1 MLKCKT
7 PDARLFSVGGSGELM
22 SPYHVLVALSNELE
36 KAVSR
41 PRLETYRRIAADD
54 ATAWALYRWN
64 LELSAAWLP
73 LMADT
78 EVALR
83 NGIHLQLTALL
94 GRADWWASD
103 RLVLDDQTA
112 ENLVAVVREHQKKIA
127 KGTVGAGKV
136 VADLMFGTWVM
147 LLGKG
152 GRSSLG
158 RSIDYE
164 ANLWRPSLRY
174 AFATGT
180 TTRTGRPRRP
190 TQEQVHRR
198 SANLQRLR
206 NRVAHHEPI
215 FNGIKAPGTNTLV
228 PLLTVWDE
236 TVELLNWLCPEI
248 AELHRNERRVP
259 QIYARRP

>member
-1 MLKCKT
+1 M
-7 PDARLFSVGGSGELM
+7 FSVGGSGELKAT
-22 SPYHVLVALSNELE
+22 YHGQVAFSNELE
-36 KAVSR
+36 RTVST
-41 PRLETYRRIAADD
+41 PRLDTYRRVTPDD
-54 ATAWALYRWN
+54 AAAWALYRWN
-64 LELSAAWLP
+64 VELSAAWLP

-83 NGIHLQLTALL
+83 NGIHLQLSSLL
-94 GRADWWASD
+94 GRPDWWASD
-103 RLVLDDQTA
+103 RLALDDQTA
-112 ENLVAVVREHQKKIA
+112 ENLADVVQKHQKKIA
-127 KGTVGAGKV
+127 QGTVGAGKV

-152 GRSSLG
+152 GRSALG

-164 ANLWRPSLRY
+164 SNLWRPAVRF

-198 SANLQRLR
+198 SANLQRIR

-215 FNGIKAPGTNTLV
+215 FNGIKSPGTNTMV
-228 PLLTVWDE
+228 PLLNVWDE
-236 TVELLNWLCPEI
+236 TVELLDWLCPEL
-248 AELHRNERRVP
+248 ADLHRNERRVP
-259 QIYARRP
+259 QVYDKRP

>member
-1 MLKCKT
+1 MNIVTLNSAVEQAIST
-7 PDARLFSVGGSGELM
+7 ARL
-22 SPYHVLVALSNELE
+22 A
-36 KAVSR
+36 
-41 PRLETYRRIAADD
+41 TYRRVTSDD
-54 ATAWALYRWN
+54 ASAWALYRWN
-64 LELSAAWLP
+64 IELSAAWLP

-83 NGIHLQLTALL
+83 NAIHSQLAAHF
-94 GRADWWASD
+94 GRSDWWANE

-112 ENLVAVVREHQKKIA
+112 ETLVAVVRDHQKKIA
-127 KGTVGAGKV
+127 QGTVGAGKV
-136 VADLMFGTWVM
+136 VADLMFGAWVL

-152 GRSSLG
+152 GRSALG

-164 ANLWRPSLRY
+164 ANLWRPTLRF

-198 SANLQRLR
+198 AANVQRLR

-215 FNGIKAPGTNTLV
+215 FDGIKSPGSRTVV
-228 PLLTVWDE
+228 PLLDVWDE
-236 TVELLNWLCPEI
+236 TIELLGWLCPDL
-248 AELHRNERRVP
+248 AELHRVERRIPDLV
-259 QIYARRP
+259 ARRP